1 MLAQNN
7 KEEAK
12 KKNYSYLELFIKF
25 RANSILLDSQ
35 AKMEFQSI
43 KSFRDTNSYQVIKL
57 LLFLYLFFLSLQLM
71 GDGMKM
77 FGKGFSQTLIETTT
91 NPFVGLFIGILAT
104 SIIQSSSSTTSM
116 VVAMVAGGAFGSD
129 PVQSIELAIPLIMGA
144 NIGTSITNTI
154 ASLPQIRRDNEFKRA
169 FAAATVHDFF
179 NILSVIVLF
188 PLQLATNFLGILA
201 SKMSHIF
208 QGVGGLEFLS
218 PVKAISKP
226 VAKYIEVNLG
236 TFIENKTLLAWVIV
250 ILALLFLFAAL
261 KFMVDTL
268 KSMVI
273 DKAKALFDKVL
284 FKNAFRAFSVGVLL
298 TFLVQSS
305 SITTSLVVPMA
316 GAGLLTLVQIFP
328 YTVGSNIGTTITA
341 MLAALVTG
349 NIAAVTVAFSH
360 LLFNI
365 AGIIVWFPF
374 KWVPIRLAEL
384 FADYS
389 TKSKLI
395 PVAYVVV
402 TFFIIPLLFVY
413 LFS

>member
-1 MLAQNN
+1 
-7 KEEAK
+7 
-12 KKNYSYLELFIKF
+12 
-25 RANSILLDSQ
+25 
-35 AKMEFQSI
+35 MEF
-43 KSFRDTNSYQVIKL
+43 KTFNSLKDSNIYIVLKL
-57 LLFLYLFFLSLQLM
+57 FFFLYLFFLSLQLM

-77 FGKGFSQTLIETTT
+77 FGEGFSQTLIETTT

-104 SIIQSSSSTTSM
+104 SIVQSSSSTTSM

-129 PVQSIELAIPLIMGA
+129 PTTSIELAIPIIMGA

-154 ASLPQIRRDNEFKRA
+154 ASLPQIKRDNEFKRA

-179 NILSVIVLF
+179 NILSVLVLF
-188 PLQLATNFLGILA
+188 PLQLATNFLGYLA
-201 SKMSHIF
+201 TEMEIFF
-208 QGVGGLEFLS
+208 QGVGGLNFLS
-218 PVKAISKP
+218 PVKVITKP
-226 VAKYIEVNLG
+226 VVKYIEANL
-236 TFIENKTLLAWVIV
+236 TLLSDNENLVAWLIV
-250 ILALLFLFAAL
+250 ILALIFLFTAL
-261 KFMVDTL
+261 KFMVDSL
-268 KSMVI
+268 KSIVI
-273 DKAKALFDKVL
+273 DKAKAWFDQYL
-284 FKNAFRAFSVGVLL
+284 FKNTLRAFSVGVLL
-298 TFLVQSS
+298 TVLVQSS

-349 NIAAVTVAFSH
+349 NVAAVTVAFSH

-365 AGIIVWFPF
+365 FGIIVWFPF

-384 FADYS
+384 FAEYS
-389 TKSKLI
+389 TKSKII

-402 TFFIIPLLFVY
+402 TFFILPVLFVY